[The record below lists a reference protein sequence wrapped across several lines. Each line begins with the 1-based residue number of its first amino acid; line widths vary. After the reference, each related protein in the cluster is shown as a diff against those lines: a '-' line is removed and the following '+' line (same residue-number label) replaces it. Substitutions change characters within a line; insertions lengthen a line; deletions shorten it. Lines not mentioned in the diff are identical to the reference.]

1 MDLPAIKWGASA
13 ACVNTWF
20 GVEKGFRIFEIG
32 ICRFTGFGFQR
43 VGGLWLYSFKFQGS
57 WILELESFGFQGL
70 GSWVQEGL

>member
-13 ACVNTWF
+13 ACEHMVW
-20 GVEKGFRIFEIG
+20 GRKGLQDIRDRDLPLYRFRIS
-32 ICRFTGFGFQR
+32 
-43 VGGLWLYSFKFQGS
+43 GGWGLGLYSFRFQGS